1 MIKEKLVALVA
12 AADELEAAARAVG
25 LDSLADVA
33 KGVRVQFGPALG
45 NPALDASLGV
55 LAQPE
60 GIAASAEQ
68 PGTDMSANG
77 GAVNVDTGTVN
88 VDTGT
93 VNVDPSASPNP
104 FDLTGSAP
112 AEQPPGA

>member
-12 AADELEAAARAVG
+12 AADELEAAARAAG
-25 LDSLADVA
+25 LASLADVA

-55 LAQPE
+55 AQQPEPQPE
-60 GIAASAEQ
+60 GVPANAEQ
-68 PGTDMSANG
+68 PGTDTS
-77 GAVNVDTGTVN
+77 AVNVDPPAN
-88 VDTGT
+88 
-93 VNVDPSASPNP
+93 PNP
-104 FDLTGSAP
+104 FDLTGSAS